1 MLFTKKLLS
10 TAILSMFL
18 LASTAQKYHLSEDFS
33 STEWQA
39 ELLRLNPGNQLND
52 YAFGDNPYATPATG
66 GGNSYDDLNNFQLY
80 FGKYRLFGS
89 IETLAVLPCPLGEAH
104 THVNA
109 ASNVAVAFRIANPA
123 GYIELP
129 EIPNAGTITIHVRN
143 GNQGVATQLGLE
155 QYEPATGT
163 WLPLYTFNL
172 KAFGTY
178 PTYRD
183 EVLSY
188 DINADGPIKLRLINN
203 VAVTPRFINL
213 YKFEITEK
221 TPTSQQ

>member
-1 MLFTKKLLS
+1 MLFTKKLLLTGIFS
-10 TAILSMFL
+10 IFL
-18 LASTAQKYHLSEDFS
+18 LTLPAQIYHISEDFS
-33 STEWQA
+33 SAEWYA

-66 GGNSYDDLNNFQLY
+66 GGNAYNDLNNFQLY

-104 THVNA
+104 THVNTV
-109 ASNVAVAFRIANPA
+109 SNVAVAFRIANPA
-123 GYIELP
+123 GYIEFP

-155 QYEPATGT
+155 QFEPVTGT

-178 PTYRD
+178 PAFRD

-188 DINADGPIKLRLINN
+188 DINSDIPIKLRLINN
-203 VAVTPRFINL
+203 VAVTSRFINL
-213 YKFEITEK
+213 YKFEVTEK
-221 TPTSQQ
+221 TQTAQ

>member
-1 MLFTKKLLS
+1 MIFRKILLS
-10 TAILSMFL
+10 AAIFSIFL
-18 LASTAQKYHLSEDFS
+18 LAATAQKYHISEDFS
-33 STEWQA
+33 SAGWQA
-39 ELLRLNPGNQLND
+39 ELLQLNPGNQLND

-66 GGNSYDDLNNFQLY
+66 GGNSYDDLNNFQIY

-89 IETLAVLPCPLGEAH
+89 IETLVVLPCPLGETH
-104 THVNA
+104 THVNT
-109 ASNVAVAFRIANPA
+109 ASNVAVAFRLANPA

-155 QYEPATGT
+155 QFEPVTGT

-172 KAFGTY
+172 KAFGSY
-178 PTYRD
+178 PAFRD

-188 DINADGPIKLRLINN
+188 DINSDDPIKLRLINN

-213 YKFEITEK
+213 YKFEVTEK
-221 TPTSQQ
+221 TPTAQK

>member
-1 MLFTKKLLS
+1 MLTRKKLILLS
-10 TAILSMFL
+10 LFSISIFAVSGQNYRI
-18 LASTAQKYHLSEDFS
+18 SEDFS
-33 STEWQA
+33 SPEWFA

-89 IETLAVLPCPLGEAH
+89 IETLAVLPCPLGEAF
-104 THVNA
+104 THKNSV
-109 ASNVAVAFRIANPA
+109 SNVAVALRLANPA

-129 EIPNAGTITIHVRN
+129 ELPDAGTITIHARN
-143 GNQGVATQLGLE
+143 GNQSIATQLGLE
-155 QYEPATGT
+155 QYEPVTGT
-163 WLPLYTFNL
+163 WIPLYTFNL

-178 PTYRD
+178 PAFRD

-188 DINADGPIKLRLINN
+188 DINSDGPIKLRLINN
-203 VAVTPRFINL
+203 VAVSPRFINL
-213 YKFEITEK
+213 YKLEVTEK
-221 TPTSQQ
+221 TQTAQ

>member
-1 MLFTKKLLS
+1 MFSHKMLIIISLLS
-10 TAILSMFL
+10 LIIQTTS
-18 LASTAQKYHLSEDFS
+18 AQDLHLSEDLS
-33 STEWQA
+33 SPEWYA

-89 IETLAVLPCPLGEAH
+89 IETLAVLPCPLGEAL
-104 THVNA
+104 THKNLV
-109 ASNVAVAFRIANPA
+109 SNVAVAFRLANPA

-129 EIPNAGTITIHVRN
+129 ELPDAGTITIHARN
-143 GNQGVATQLGLE
+143 GNQSIATQLGLE
-155 QYEPATGT
+155 QYEPVTGT
-163 WLPLYTFNL
+163 WIPLYTFNL

-178 PTYRD
+178 PAFRD

-188 DINADGPIKLRLINN
+188 DINSDGPIKLRLINN

-213 YKFEITEK
+213 YKLEVTEK
-221 TPTSQQ
+221 TQTAQ

>member
-1 MLFTKKLLS
+1 MKKHKTFLLISLLS
-10 TAILSMFL
+10 IIIL
-18 LASTAQKYHLSEDFS
+18 TVTGQNYRISEDFS
-33 STEWQA
+33 GQEWFA

-66 GGNSYDDLNNFQLY
+66 GGNAYNDLNNFQLY

-89 IETLAVLPCPLGEAH
+89 IETLAVLPCPLGETH

-129 EIPNAGTITIHVRN
+129 EIPDAGTITIHVRN
-143 GNQGVATQLGLE
+143 GNQGAATQLGLE
-155 QYEPATGT
+155 QYEPVTGT

-172 KAFGTY
+172 KAWGTY
-178 PTYRD
+178 PAFRD

-188 DINADGPIKLRLINN
+188 DINSDGPIKLRLINN
-203 VAVTPRFINL
+203 VALTPRFINL
-213 YKFEITEK
+213 YKFEVTAK
-221 TPTSQQ
+221 N

>member
-1 MLFTKKLLS
+1 MLVKKRLIFT
-10 TAILSMFL
+10 TVFFL
-18 LASTAQKYHLSEDFS
+18 FLFASTAQKYHISEDLS
-33 STEWQA
+33 SAEWQA
-39 ELLRLNPGNQLND
+39 EFLRLNPGNQLND

-89 IETLAVLPCPLGEAH
+89 IETIAVLPCPLGEAH
-104 THVNA
+104 THINTT
-109 ASNVAVAFRIANPA
+109 SNVAVAFRIANPA

-143 GNQGVATQLGLE
+143 GNQGIDTQLGLE
-155 QYEPATGT
+155 QYEPVTGT
-163 WLPLYTFNL
+163 WLPLYTFEL

-178 PTYRD
+178 PAFRD

-188 DINADGPIKLRLINN
+188 DINADGPVKLRLINN
-203 VAVTPRFINL
+203 VAVTTRFINL
-213 YKFEITEK
+213 YKFEVTEK
-221 TPTSQQ
+221 TQSTEK

>member
-1 MLFTKKLLS
+1 MLTHKKLILLS
-10 TAILSMFL
+10 LFSISIFAVYG
-18 LASTAQKYHLSEDFS
+18 QNYHISEDFS
-33 STEWQA
+33 SAEWYA

-66 GGNSYDDLNNFQLY
+66 GGNAYNDLNNFQLY

-104 THVNA
+104 THVNTV
-109 ASNVAVAFRIANPA
+109 SNVAVAFRIANPA
-123 GYIELP
+123 GYIEFP

-155 QYEPATGT
+155 QFEPVTGT

-178 PTYRD
+178 PAFRD

-188 DINADGPIKLRLINN
+188 EINSDSPIKLRLINN

-213 YKFEITEK
+213 YKFEVTEK
-221 TPTSQQ
+221 TQTAQ